1 MSSRSNDKP
10 SRRTV
15 KLGRSAGEPTARPGR
30 DGAREAKQP
39 RKIHDFLADQL
50 GSEIIGGAFPPGTL
64 LPAEAELRKRFG
76 VSRTA
81 LREAFRA
88 LNAKGL
94 IVSRTKIGTRVRHK
108 TEWNML
114 DPDVLAWHLKTAPN
128 EDFINDLFELREMVE
143 PAAAALAA
151 AGRTDTTLAP
161 IASAYAD
168 MVRYKNGGTGE
179 LIQADLRFH
188 QAILEATGNYFVGAF
203 GSLIHAALIGSFE
216 LGWRGAATI
225 EDDRLLQHRAVL
237 DAIAAGK
244 PNLARTR
251 MAELL
256 NDSIDDVRRSLR
268 RQRQESTSAR
278 TVPAGGVENLRKP
291 GRAKARAPGAP
302 R

>member
-1 MSSRSNDKP
+1 MANVRRSTAVPD
-10 SRRTV
+10 
-15 KLGRSAGEPTARPGR
+15 ARPG
-30 DGAREAKQP
+30 DDTAREVKQP
-39 RKIHDFLADQL
+39 RKIHDFLANQL

-64 LPAEAELRKRFG
+64 LPGESELRKRFG

-94 IVSRTKIGTRVRHK
+94 IVSRTKIGTRVRQK
-108 TEWNML
+108 TDWNML
-114 DPDVLAWHLKTAPN
+114 DSDVLAWHLKTAPT
-128 EDFINDLFELREMVE
+128 EDFITDLFELREMVE

-168 MVRYKNGGTGE
+168 MVRFKDGGTGE

-244 PNLARTR
+244 PNIARAR

-268 RQRQESTSAR
+268 RQRQENTSAR
-278 TVPAGGVENLRKP
+278 AGQTNPPTRSVDSVRKP
-291 GRAKARAPGAP
+291 GRAKVRAPSAP